1 MSAGTCGLLVLGAGP
16 GGYVCAI
23 RAGQIGI
30 DTVIVEETAPGGTCL
45 NVGCIP
51 SKALIHAA
59 NEFHKITHASD
70 QSALGI
76 KVADPTIDLGK
87 TVDWKDAIVRRL
99 NGGVE
104 GLFRKAG
111 VRLVRGRGEILDGKT
126 VRVVTEDGEETIQTE
141 ALVLATGSAPAAL
154 PTLPFGGK
162 VISSTEALSLAEPPS
177 ALAVVGGGYIG
188 LELGTA
194 YAKLGSR
201 VTVIEAEERI
211 LPQYDAAIT
220 RPVEQSLERLGATVL
235 TRTKALEPTK
245 KGLRVDHAAD
255 GPREIE
261 ADRILVTTGR
271 TPRIR
276 EAGIDGLALA
286 ITQDGFIAID
296 DRCATSMRGVYA
308 IGDITGDPMLAHK
321 AMAQGE
327 LVAEVVAGHRARW
340 DRTCIPAVCFTDPE
354 IVTCGLLPD
363 EAAEQGF
370 DVAVGQFPLAASGR
384 AMTMEAASGFV
395 RAVAERGTGRILG
408 LQAVGRDISELS
420 TAFAVAIEMGAVV
433 DDISGVIHAH
443 PTLGEGL
450 QEACFA
456 IGGKAIH
463 V

>member
-1 MSAGTCGLLVLGAGP
+1 MSVGKCSLLVLGAGP

-23 RAGQIGI
+23 RAGQMGI
-30 DTVIVEETAPGGTCL
+30 DTVIVDEMAPGGTCL

-59 NEFHKITHASD
+59 NEFHKITHASE

-76 KVADPTIDLGK
+76 KAAAPTIDLGA
-87 TVDWKDAIVRRL
+87 TVGWKDAIVRRL

-104 GLFRKAG
+104 GLFKKAG
-111 VRLVRGRGEILDGKT
+111 VRHIRGRGEVLDGKT
-126 VRVVTEDGEETIQTE
+126 VRVFRDGGEETIRTD
-141 ALVLATGSAPAAL
+141 ALVLATGSMPTEL
-154 PTLPFGGK
+154 PKLPFGGK
-162 VISSTEALSLAEPPS
+162 VISSTEALSLSEPPA

-201 VTVIEAEERI
+201 VTVIEAEQRI
-211 LPQYDAAIT
+211 LPQYDAALT
-220 RPVEQSLERLGATVL
+220 RPVEQSLERLRVTVL
-235 TRTKALEPTK
+235 TRTKALELSD
-245 KGLRVDHAAD
+245 KGLCVQHADD
-255 GPREIE
+255 GPSDID

-276 EAGIDGLALA
+276 EAGIEGLALTL
-286 ITQDGFIAID
+286 TQDGFIAVD

-327 LVAEVVAGHRARW
+327 LVAEVVAGHRSRW

-363 EAAEQGF
+363 EAAEKGF
-370 DVAVGQFPLAASGR
+370 DVSVGQFPLAASGR

-395 RAVAERGTGRILG
+395 RAVAERDTGRILG

-420 TAFAVAIEMGAVV
+420 TAFAIAIEMGVVV
-433 DDISGVIHAH
+433 DDIAGVIHAH

-456 IGGKAIH
+456 VGGKTIH